1 MKNFFTNIKSI
12 FLRYKILFLLLL
24 TPISLFLIITAR
36 LSSGFAEWYSR
47 HILRYT
53 AYIFNNITGIFPFSL
68 IELLII
74 LLIPASIIYII
85 ISIIKIKKSKNPKTT
100 VGLVISIPLCF
111 LSTMLFLFVTNYG
124 ISYYRYTFAQVY
136 GLEVRNSTSDELTE
150 LCIYL
155 AENANSTRKLLPTE
169 NGEMAL
175 SISLDDTIK
184 EAKKSYDNI
193 SEQYFTLYSGYSTC
207 KKVIFSEVMSHTNT
221 LGVFSPFT
229 FEANINVNI
238 NPSTI
243 PFTICHELSH
253 LRGYAREDEAN
264 FIAYIVCKNSDSID
278 FQYSAYIY
286 SLRMSLN
293 KLYSADKEKY
303 NYVYSI
309 LSDDV
314 KNDLIAYNS
323 YWSQYKNTVSQISH
337 KVNNI
342 YLQINSQKDGE
353 QSYGRMVDLLLAEY
367 RSNKK

>member
-1 MKNFFTNIKSI
+1 
-12 FLRYKILFLLLL
+12 
-24 TPISLFLIITAR
+24 
-36 LSSGFAEWYSR
+36 
-47 HILRYT
+47 
-53 AYIFNNITGIFPFSL
+53 
-68 IELLII
+68 
-74 LLIPASIIYII
+74 
-85 ISIIKIKKSKNPKTT
+85 
-100 VGLVISIPLCF
+100 
-111 LSTMLFLFVTNYG
+111 MLFLFVTNYG